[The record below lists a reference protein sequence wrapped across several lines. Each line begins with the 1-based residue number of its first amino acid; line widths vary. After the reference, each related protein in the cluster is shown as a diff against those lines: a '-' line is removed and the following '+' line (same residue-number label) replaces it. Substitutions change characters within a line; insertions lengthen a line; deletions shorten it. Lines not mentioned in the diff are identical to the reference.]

1 MVWRILRINYGFCE
15 GDQMKNSFRLL
26 VFGGV
31 VLFMGASPAPA
42 HHSFAAEFS
51 QDKPLTL
58 KGVVTKVEF
67 ANPHIYVYLDVKDS
81 DGNTKNWAVEGGPP
95 NVLRR
100 QGWKKDSLKPGDN
113 VTVQGFAAKDGSAL
127 ASASAVTLPDGQK
140 VYSGNAG
147 EYGGSAG
154 QAGNAK

>member
-1 MVWRILRINYGFCE
+1 MR
-15 GDQMKNSFRLL
+15 QSFLAI
-26 VFGGV
+26 VFGGL
-31 VLFMGASPAPA
+31 VLFMGASPVPA

-67 ANPHIYVYLDVKDS
+67 ANPHIYFYIDVKDA

-113 VTVQGFAAKDGSAL
+113 VTVQGFAAKDGSSL
-127 ASASAVTLPDGQK
+127 ASASTVTLPDGQK
-140 VYSGNAG
+140 VYSGNAA

-154 QAGNAK
+154 QTGSAK